1 MQILFPVS
9 RSLDKTSLNSTH
21 QLGFTFTRNPN
32 TYYLLNGPNGEPAP
46 LAADIST
53 FVAQCKLRINSLEL
67 RTRIIEYNTQ
77 VLENYVN
84 TFRDVQPDAYQ
95 FMYHQEEGHTYVNN
109 QRSYRR
115 QIVTDTILDKTAFCI
130 QHTNALD
137 WD

>member
-1 MQILFPVS
+1 M
-9 RSLDKTSLNSTH
+9 
-21 QLGFTFTRNPN
+21 
-32 TYYLLNGPNGEPAP
+32 

-53 FVAQCKLRINSLEL
+53 FVAQCKLRITSLEL
-67 RTRIIEYNTQ
+67 RTRMIKYDTQ

-84 TFRDVQPDAYQ
+84 TFTDVQPDAYQ

-109 QRSYRR
+109 QRSYRL